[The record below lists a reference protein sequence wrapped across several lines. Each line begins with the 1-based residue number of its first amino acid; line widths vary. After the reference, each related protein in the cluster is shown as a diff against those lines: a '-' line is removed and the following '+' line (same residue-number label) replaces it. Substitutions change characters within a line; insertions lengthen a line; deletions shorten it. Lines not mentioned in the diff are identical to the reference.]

1 MIRNQRPITR
11 QRPAIEIAL
20 EVRWS
25 NLHCNCKQSDTGVS
39 SPLRVTDRWNS
50 PKYPAYTVM
59 FIPLFCQQ
67 KSTMYVSVL
76 ASANRQCWAQL
87 TAAADEYFTASGVD
101 RLSAKYWVLQA
112 RQHPTILTKQQKTPK
127 MTILINWNCTQSLLH
142 SCTLGSHVS

>member
-25 NLHCNCKQSDTGVS
+25 NLHCNCKRSDTGVS

-50 PKYPAYTVM
+50 PRYPAYTVI

-67 KSTMYVSVL
+67 IDHVYFGVGERQPAVL
-76 ASANRQCWAQL
+76 GTTDCCCR
-87 TAAADEYFTASGVD
+87 
-101 RLSAKYWVLQA
+101 
-112 RQHPTILTKQQKTPK
+112 
-127 MTILINWNCTQSLLH
+127 
-142 SCTLGSHVS
+142 